1 MKIKLTGDQIN
12 EILNDSYL
20 DITSDCGF
28 GIYLEVGTDPSAT
41 GKPPIDDHAMLGF
54 KYGEISQN
62 RRHAY
67 VFNREDLELLK
78 PKRPADPS
86 WYHNDPLCPNCQTY
100 MIYKF
105 EHCPRCGQK
114 LDWSERHET

>member
-20 DITSDCGF
+20 EITSDCGF
-28 GIYLEVGTDPSAT
+28 GIYLEVGTL
-41 GKPPIDDHAMLGF
+41 LGL

-62 RRHAY
+62 RRCAY
-67 VFNREDLELLK
+67 VFNKEDLELMK
-78 PKRPADPS
+78 PKRPTDPS